1 MIDPSAIRERFTAV
15 ARDLNERSRR
25 LLAAAEAR
33 TAGHGGIVAASRATG
48 IARSTIGRGLKDL
61 AAPDGL
67 AGEVRRPGGGCPTLV
82 EKDPT
87 LVDDLRR
94 LVEPATM
101 GDPMRPLMWVSKSH
115 AKLATALREMG
126 HKIADSSIPKL
137 LGLLEYSRRVNRKTL
152 KGSHNPDR
160 NAQFEHINAAV
171 TATQAAG
178 QPVISIDTK
187 KKELIGA
194 FKNGGSDYRPEGCPD
209 EVNVH
214 DFIDKDLGKAI
225 PYGVYDVAANAGCV
239 SVGISNDTAQF
250 AVNSI
255 RCWLD
260 TMGRARYPGMNQL
273 MITADGGGSNGSRVR
288 LFKIELQRLA
298 QETGLTIR
306 VCHYPPGT
314 SKWNKIGVSRTHRQ
328 TKAVWS
334 YTRDGGRPPEVGS
347 QVQAS
352 NHCKLLSSKAMVVS
366 VAAKGGTGSR
376 QVWSGEAS
384 ESKPSMKCRNSI
396 GDVKTGGAIFSRDQ
410 RGGGPEACPS
420 GIRHVGGAKPDQ
432 ALVWNVRTCRPDAK
446 GEVQAAKTARTR
458 VPMRDTGA
466 EQFVVGLKVL

>member
-1 MIDPSAIRERFTAV
+1 
-15 ARDLNERSRR
+15 
-25 LLAAAEAR
+25 
-33 TAGHGGIVAASRATG
+33 
-48 IARSTIGRGLKDL
+48 
-61 AAPDGL
+61 
-67 AGEVRRPGGGCPTLV
+67 
-82 EKDPT
+82 
-87 LVDDLRR
+87 
-94 LVEPATM
+94 M

-115 AKLATALREMG
+115 AKLAAALREMG

-137 LGLLEYSRRVNRKTL
+137 LGLLEYSRQVNRKTL
-152 KGSHNPDR
+152 EGSHNPDR

-178 QPVISIDTK
+178 QPVISVDTK
-187 KKELIGA
+187 KKELVGA

-260 TMGRARYPGMNQL
+260 TMGRARYPAMKQL

-314 SKWNKIGVSRTHRQ
+314 SKWNKIEHRLFCHITQTWRGKPLVSRETVVELIASTTTR
-328 TKAVWS
+328 TGLVVRCELD
-334 YTRDGGRPPEVGS
+334 TRDYPKGIKVSDEEMDTLNIEGDAFHPEWNYTISPKPP
-347 QVQAS
+347 
-352 NHCKLLSSKAMVVS
+352 
-366 VAAKGGTGSR
+366 
-376 QVWSGEAS
+376 
-384 ESKPSMKCRNSI
+384 I
-396 GDVKTGGAIFSRDQ
+396 
-410 RGGGPEACPS
+410 
-420 GIRHVGGAKPDQ
+420 
-432 ALVWNVRTCRPDAK
+432 
-446 GEVQAAKTARTR
+446 
-458 VPMRDTGA
+458 
-466 EQFVVGLKVL
+466 